1 MAIHGTLHWYAK
13 ITAYSLCQKHERN
26 NWPHVEGQ
34 TRVGSCRSQCRVLP
48 GSVISTNLIPTCQC
62 HRLAT
67 HKCSHQP
74 LTLLSRRPRGNMHDA
89 KNLKP
94 HASAFWRVISIKLM
108 PTCQCH
114 RLAASQ
120 MFSSATYTLV
130 VSQATWQHV

>member
-34 TRVGSCRSQCRVLP
+34 TRVRSCRSQCRVLP
-48 GSVISTNLIPTCQC
+48 RSVISTNLIPTCQC
-62 HRLAT
+62 HRLAA
-67 HKCSHQP
+67 SQMFSSA
-74 LTLLSRRPRGNMHDA
+74 LTRLSSRRPRGKMYDA

-120 MFSSATYTLV
+120 MFSSATYSLH
-130 VSQATWQHV
+130 VSQAT